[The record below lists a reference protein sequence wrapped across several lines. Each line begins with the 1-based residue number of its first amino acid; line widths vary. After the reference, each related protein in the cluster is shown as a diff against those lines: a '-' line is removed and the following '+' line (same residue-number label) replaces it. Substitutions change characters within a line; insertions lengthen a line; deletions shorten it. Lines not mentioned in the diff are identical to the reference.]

1 MTEVFDFLYSSTV
14 WMTIIMIVILF
25 LCVGLAFVSPF
36 KNKKLNYAYKIFLYF
51 FAFCF
56 MMSFQFFYYGYTEEF
71 KQIRIGKTT
80 ICLLEQ
86 YERGGGEGTSEN
98 VARLHIID
106 KATGE
111 RKDRYYIGSTGQLI
125 GMRNDTLCYFRN
137 YDVVLFDAA
146 NLKEIYKI
154 KKEEWGTISPELSVG
169 MESIYN
175 RYGLSNSV
183 SSHIELNCK
192 NAKKYW
198 FDPFSKKLLDKEP
211 KDDNI
216 PGFTN
221 NSYELT
227 VNFGV
232 NKNVNYL
239 KDEYA
244 GGNNLKRIVP
254 GYNAR
259 NLFTVK
265 DSSTYIDPFFLCID
279 TVKKVFVFG
288 HYTTTD
294 RVDLYI
300 ESKDFDF
307 TTKWKKIS
315 SEFGKDSY
323 NTPNVNV
330 WQYLDSILYFNNGGF
345 MIAMDPVTS
354 KTLWITRL

>member
-1 MTEVFDFLYSSTV
+1 MTDVIDFLYSSTV
-14 WMTIIMIVILF
+14 WMTIIIIVILF
-25 LCVGLAFVSPF
+25 LCVGFAFANPF
-36 KNKKLNYAYKIFLYF
+36 KNKKVNYAYKGFLYF

-71 KQIRIGKTT
+71 KSMRIGKTT

-86 YERGGGEGTSEN
+86 YERGGEGPSED
-98 VARLHIID
+98 VCRLHIID
-106 KATGE
+106 KASGK
-111 RKDRYYIGSTGQLI
+111 RKDRYYVGSTGQLV
-125 GMRNDTLCYFRN
+125 GMRNDTLCYFKN

-146 NLKEIYKI
+146 NLKEIYVI
-154 KKEEWGTISPELSVG
+154 KKDGWGAIAPELSVG
-169 MESIYN
+169 IESVY
-175 RYGLSNSV
+175 SNNEQNNSNASLV
-183 SSHIELNCK
+183 ELNCK

-198 FDPFSKKLLDKEP
+198 FDPFSKTMVDKEP
-211 KDDNI
+211 KDNGI

-221 NSYELT
+221 KTYELT

-232 NKNVNYL
+232 NNNVNYL

-265 DSSTYIDPFFLCID
+265 DSSTFIDPFFLCID
-279 TVKKVFVFG
+279 TIKKVFVFG

-294 RVDLYI
+294 RTDLYI
-300 ESKDFDF
+300 EAKDFDF
-307 TTKWKKIS
+307 ITKWKKIS

-323 NTPNVNV
+323 NSPSVNI
-330 WQYLDSILYFNNGGF
+330 WQYLDGVLYFNNGGF

-354 KTLWITRL
+354 KTFWTTRL